1 MLEAI
6 DKLVW
11 AKQDACYYIDYIP
24 HNPESP
30 AYLELEEYYERTYLP
45 TYADKISRIMLQVMW
60 QYPCRVCL
68 GEMEKQ
74 IEKYAHILPF
84 TAGGYYQNCNSGRF

>member
-11 AKQDACYYIDYIP
+11 AKQDTCYYIDYIP

-30 AYLELEEYYERTYLP
+30 AYLELEEFDQRLMALE
-45 TYADKISRIMLQVMW
+45 
-60 QYPCRVCL
+60 
-68 GEMEKQ
+68 
-74 IEKYAHILPF
+74 IEKEGD
-84 TAGGYYQNCNSGRF
+84 TSGSQNCRLDTQYVERFCRIIENR